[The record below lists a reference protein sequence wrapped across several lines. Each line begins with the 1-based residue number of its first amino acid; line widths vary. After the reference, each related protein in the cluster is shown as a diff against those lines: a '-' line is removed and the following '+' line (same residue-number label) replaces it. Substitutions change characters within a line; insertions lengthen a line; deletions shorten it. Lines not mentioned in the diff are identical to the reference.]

1 MRAAILQISD
11 IHLRNNNNSIFQKI
25 DAISKAIKSELFEI
39 EDLIIVVSS
48 DMAFLVWKLNTSM
61 GFV

>member
-39 EDLIIVVSS
+39 EDLIIVVSG